1 MKGPVITD
9 TGPLVA
15 LLNRRE
21 RHHAWAREQWARFE
35 PPAVTCEAVISEG
48 CFLLQGTEGGVHAL
62 MQLFDRGVVRIAFD
76 LSTEFQAVTRLLKRY
91 GDAPMSLA
99 DACLVRMAE
108 QFSTSTVLTLDSDF
122 RIYRKSG
129 RAVIPTIMPQ

>member
-1 MKGPVITD
+1 MKGPVIAD

-21 RHHAWAREQWARFE
+21 RHHAWAREHWSRVV
-35 PPAVTCEAVISEG
+35 PPAITCEAVISEA
-48 CFLLQGTEGGVHAL
+48 CFLLQNVEGGVDAL
-62 MQLFDRGVVRIAFD
+62 MQLMARGVVQVSF
-76 LSTEFQAVTRLLKRY
+76 SMTENLPAITRLLKRY
-91 GDAPMSLA
+91 RSVPMSLA

-108 QFSTSTVLTLDSDF
+108 QFSASPILTLDGDF

-129 RAVIPTIMPQ
+129 REVIPTLMPP